1 MHHSDLEDQRRT
13 VTTSIG
19 PISALDIGE
28 GPVALFVHGIATN
41 ALLWHEQL
49 SALGDCRRCVAIDL
63 PLHGHTPAEPA
74 SHLGVGQL
82 ADAIE
87 AFCLAEG
94 IDRVDLVGH
103 DTGGAVAQVF
113 AARHPERI
121 HSLCLTNCDAHD
133 NVPPAA
139 FKPTVDLAATGA
151 ISASAPSLLADP
163 VTAREVVF
171 GSGYEDVSRLD
182 LDLVVSFLEPVLGT
196 PERARRFEAVILA
209 LGPDELLMAESALAS
224 MSVPALIVWGTD
236 DLFFDLSWA
245 YWLRDLLPGADKVVE
260 VDGGHLFFPEE
271 RADALIEALRSFW
284 AGL

>member
-1 MHHSDLEDQRRT
+1 MHHSDLEAQRRT
-13 VTTSIG
+13 VTTSVG
-19 PISALDIGE
+19 PISALDMGE

-41 ALLWHEQL
+41 ALLWHQQL
-49 SALGDCRRCVAIDL
+49 SALSDRRRCVAIDL

-82 ADAIE
+82 ADVIE
-87 AFCLAEG
+87 ALCLAEG

-121 HSLCLTNCDAHD
+121 RSLCLTNCDAHD

-182 LDLVVSFLEPVLGT
+182 LDLVASFLEPVLGT
-196 PERARRFEAVILA
+196 PERARRFEDLILA
-209 LGPDELLMAESALAS
+209 LRPDELLMAESALAS
-224 MSVPALIVWGTD
+224 MPVPALIVWGTD

-271 RADALIEALRSFW
+271 RPDALIEALRSFW